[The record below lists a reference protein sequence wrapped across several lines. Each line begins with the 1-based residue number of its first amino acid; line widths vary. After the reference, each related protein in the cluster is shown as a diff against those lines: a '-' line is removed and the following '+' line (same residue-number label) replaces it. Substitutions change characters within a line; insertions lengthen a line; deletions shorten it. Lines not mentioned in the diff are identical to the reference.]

1 MLRGDIAHYICKL
14 IASYLAKMAS
24 DILLLALLEQLR
36 QVFPS
41 GFVCSCSLSYNVD
54 FQSKRRTDEVKRNSH
69 FQFLKSTLL
78 RMVIGQTQLMPHS
91 CPPKM
96 QILTFLACDTHYFC
110 GRFHFLTLTPYC
122 HWHAVQLSRIPFFQD
137 DFDTNQVSFVYEAQ
151 NRITFLLFYANRRPP
166 SFLAAFTAFRLQ
178 DKTFT

>member
-1 MLRGDIAHYICKL
+1 MLLFC
-14 IASYLAKMAS
+14 SY
-24 DILLLALLEQLR
+24 
-36 QVFPS
+36 
-41 GFVCSCSLSYNVD
+41 YVD

-122 HWHAVQLSRIPFFQD
+122 HWHAVLLSRIPFFDD
-137 DFDTNQVSFVYEAQ
+137 DFDANQVTFVNGAK
-151 NRITFLLFYANRRPP
+151 NTNTFYANRRPP
-166 SFLAAFTAFRLQ
+166 SFLSAFTTSRLKGFRIKLLR
-178 DKTFT
+178 KGFTPE